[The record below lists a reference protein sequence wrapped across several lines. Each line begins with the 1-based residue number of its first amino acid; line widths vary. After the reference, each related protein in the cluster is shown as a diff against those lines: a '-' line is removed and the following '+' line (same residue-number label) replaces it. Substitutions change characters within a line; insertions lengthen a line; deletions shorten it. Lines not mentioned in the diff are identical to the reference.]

1 MRVLI
6 AALALILAMSLL
18 GCRSTGAGAK
28 PPAVSIVAY
37 INVSSGCQEP
47 TVSLLQQLVEEHK
60 GKVQLDLVDFG
71 DGADGARRWQESG
84 HTCMTI
90 ELNGSP
96 YVKFPTPEGDKTV
109 TFQLPEGFMWT
120 HDELVAAVEAG
131 LEGKLQTITEEEAAA
146 AEPARQVRVSTATKG
161 PQKPGMPAQV
171 LLNDRPVIEFYDK
184 LDGKSP
190 AKRAEA
196 ALLALRTWLH
206 APVRPTD
213 LSTRE
218 TAAGWEV
225 RALDKLVAVATP
237 GDAKGAKTTP
247 EKLAKAWALAIR
259 HVVLNSAAVGDG

>member
-1 MRVLI
+1 MRVLLHVFI
-6 AALALILAMSLL
+6 VAMIVSLL
-18 GCRSTGAGAK
+18 GCRATGTGAK
-28 PPAVSIVAY
+28 PPKVSILAY

-47 TVSLLQQLVEEHK
+47 TISLLQQLTEEHK
-60 GKVQLDLVDFG
+60 GKVQLELVDFG
-71 DGADGARRWQESG
+71 DGGEGARRWQESG

-96 YVKFPTPEGDKTV
+96 YVKFPTPEGEKTV

-120 HDELVAAVEAG
+120 HDELVAAVAAG
-131 LEGKLQTITEEEAAA
+131 LEGKLQTITKEEAAA
-146 AEPARQVRVSTATKG
+146 AEPARLVRVTGATKA
-161 PQKPGMPAQV
+161 PAKPGMPTQV

-206 APVRPTD
+206 APVKPTD
-213 LSTRE
+213 LKTRE
-218 TAAGWEV
+218 GAKGWEV

-247 EKLAKAWALAIR
+247 EKLAKSWALAIR
-259 HVVLNSAAVGDG
+259 HVVIATREPQEG